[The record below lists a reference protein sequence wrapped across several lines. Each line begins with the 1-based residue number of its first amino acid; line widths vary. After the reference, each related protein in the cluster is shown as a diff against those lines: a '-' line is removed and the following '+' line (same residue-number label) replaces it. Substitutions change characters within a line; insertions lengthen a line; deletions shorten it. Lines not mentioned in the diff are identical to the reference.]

1 MLNLTKFVRKAKYKI
16 QLLKIHFCFLFK
28 PQTPL
33 NELNCLKIKLQAL
46 HKCNYPHVFVNI
58 GDYTY
63 GHPKLNHIDGKTK
76 LSIGK
81 FCSIAE
87 GVIIVMGGEHHSDWV
102 TTYPF
107 NVLLKNYRNIKGHP
121 YTKGDITIGNDVW
134 IGGNTKIIS
143 GVKIGDGCVVG
154 ANSLVTK
161 DIPDYSI
168 CGGVPAKII
177 RKRFSEK
184 TIEKL
189 REIKWWDW
197 QEKDLCEII
206 PLLQSSNIDGLIE
219 YYDMKQNKSEPSST
233 SVYST

>member
-1 MLNLTKFVRKAKYKI
+1 MKKLKKIIRKVKYKI
-16 QLLKIHFCFLFK
+16 QLLRISFCFLFK

-33 NELNCLKIKLQAL
+33 NELNRLKIELQTL
-46 HKCNYPHVFVNI
+46 HKCNYPQIFVNI

-63 GHPKLNHIDGKTK
+63 GHPKLKFFDDKTK

-81 FCSIAE
+81 FCSIGAD
-87 GVIIVMGGEHHSDWV
+87 VIIMMGGEHHCDWV

-107 NVLLKNYRNIKGHP
+107 NAFLKNYRNIKGLP
-121 YTKGDITIGNDVW
+121 FTKGDITIGNDVW
-134 IGGNTKIIS
+134 IGSNTKILS

-177 RKRFSEK
+177 RKRFPEK
-184 TIEKL
+184 IIEKL
-189 REIKWWDW
+189 QEMNWWDW

-206 PLLQSSNIDGLIE
+206 PLLQSNNIDGLIE
-219 YYDMKQNKSEPSST
+219 YYEIKQKGT
-233 SVYST
+233 SKNLM